1 MDLFINIQVLYILC
15 YCCYLFILLMKW
27 ILQSFYEFQR
37 REALATNRR
46 VENNKKKKKQGKEV

>member
-1 MDLFINIQVLYILC
+1 
-15 YCCYLFILLMKW
+15 MKW

-46 VENNKKKKKQGKEV
+46 VENNKKKQGKEV